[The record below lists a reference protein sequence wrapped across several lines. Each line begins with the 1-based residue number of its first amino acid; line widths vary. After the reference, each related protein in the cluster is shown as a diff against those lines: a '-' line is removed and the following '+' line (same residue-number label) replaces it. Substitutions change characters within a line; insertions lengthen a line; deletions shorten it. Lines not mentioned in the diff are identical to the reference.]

1 VDDGGRSRADEVDDV
16 LLEVDGLLTSFA
28 TARGELRAVDGVSFT
43 LARGETLGIVGESG
57 SGKSMLARTIMGLL
71 PPTAATSGRVVYA
84 GKDVAEMSP
93 SAARKLWGPE
103 LAMVFQDPTTSLN
116 PVKRVGTHITE
127 SLRHHLGL
135 SRQGARARAV
145 DLLDQVG
152 IPDPAQRVRQYP
164 HELSGGMRQR
174 VTIAVALACEPNLL
188 VADEP
193 TTALDVTVQ
202 KQILDLLSRLQRER
216 GMAMILITHDLGI
229 VSGRT
234 DRVAVMYA
242 GRLVET
248 APTRRLFA
256 SVRHPYTE
264 ALLRSSPRIDAP
276 SHTRLQAITG
286 RPPDLAN
293 LPSGCRFAPRCPHAT
308 DRCRDEEP
316 VLEESEAGHLVACH
330 HPVEVRDRGLEDRA
344 RRGVAITGPPQPQ
357 PAAAGAV

>member
-1 VDDGGRSRADEVDDV
+1 VDQGAESRGAQDAGV
-16 LLEVDGLLTSFA
+16 LLEVDDLVTSFA
-28 TARGELRAVDGVSFT
+28 TPRGELRAVDGVSLR

-57 SGKSMLARTIMGLL
+57 SGKSMLARTIMRLL
-71 PPTAATSGRVVYA
+71 PPTATTSGRVVYG
-84 GKDVAEMSP
+84 GKDLAELSP
-93 SAARKLWGPE
+93 SAARNLWGPE

-116 PVKRVGTHITE
+116 PTKRVGTHITE

-135 SRQGARARAV
+135 GRRAAGQRAV
-145 DLLDQVG
+145 ELLDQVG
-152 IPDPAQRVRQYP
+152 IPGPDQRVRQYP

-202 KQILDLLSRLQRER
+202 KQILDLLSRLQGER
-216 GMAMILITHDLGI
+216 GMAMILITHELGI
-229 VSGRT
+229 VSGRS

-286 RPPDLAN
+286 RPPDLAK
-293 LPSGCRFAPRCPHAT
+293 LPPGCRFAPRCPHAT
-308 DRCRDEEP
+308 DVCREQEP
-316 VLEESEAGHLVACH
+316 ALQESEEGHLVACH
-330 HPVEVRDRGLEDRA
+330 HPVEVRDRTLEERA
-344 RRGVAITGPPQPQ
+344 KRGFAAAPQ
-357 PAAAGAV
+357 PAAAGAA